1 MPARKRSR
9 WKRWQRSSRY
19 SAQLRAFGPGP
30 LRLQV
35 TRFTICASE
44 LVMNSLVREP
54 AVAGQFYPGR
64 PDRLRREVEQYTAYA
79 GPKVR
84 AIGCVAP
91 HAGYMYSGHVAG
103 AVYARLELP
112 QRFVILCP
120 NHTGMGQPLA
130 MMSSGAWAT

>member
-1 MPARKRSR
+1 MTCIPRRVQARSR
-9 WKRWQRSSRY
+9 NREHENSANPRKVVRVCVRCLALSSGSQYAQR
-19 SAQLRAFGPGP
+19 
-30 LRLQV
+30 
-35 TRFTICASE
+35 RFA
-44 LVMNSLVREP
+44 MNSLVREP

-64 PDRLRREVEQYTAYA
+64 PDRLLREVQEYTAYA

-112 QRFVILCP
+112 
-120 NHTGMGQPLA
+120 
-130 MMSSGAWAT
+130 